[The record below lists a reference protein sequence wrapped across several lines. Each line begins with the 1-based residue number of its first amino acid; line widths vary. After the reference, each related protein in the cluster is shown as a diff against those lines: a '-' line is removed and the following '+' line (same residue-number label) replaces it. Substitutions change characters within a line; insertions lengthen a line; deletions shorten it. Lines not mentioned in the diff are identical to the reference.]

1 MSTLESCTDAELIA
15 RLRYDDQAAFTEIY
29 RRFWDKVFA
38 VAFHRLNNQLE
49 AEEVVQDV
57 FFSLWKRRESLEI
70 QYSLNTYLSMAAK
83 YQIISI
89 QRKQYLKQQTTDSQ
103 IHISD
108 NGVDSTQ
115 LWFSERELKQQ
126 LDYHVE
132 QLPEKCR
139 IVFKMSRE
147 EFKSYAEIAAELGVS
162 EKTVEAHIT
171 RALKILRNKLHIGLP
186 LMLYLLNK

>member
-1 MSTLESCTDAELIA
+1 MSTLEFCTDAELIA
-15 RLRYDDQAAFTEIY
+15 LLAKDDQAAFTEIY

-38 VAFHRLNNQLE
+38 VAFHRLNDQLE

-57 FFSLWKRRESLEI
+57 FFSLWKRRENLAI
-70 QYSLNTYLSMAAK
+70 QYSLNTYLSTAAK
-83 YQIISI
+83 YQIISR
-89 QRKQYLKQQTTDSQ
+89 QRKQYLQQQNSAATLQSNDS
-103 IHISD
+103 
-108 NGVDSTQ
+108 GVDSTQ

-126 LDYHVE
+126 LDYHIE

-171 RALKILRNKLHIGLP
+171 RALKILRDKLHIGLP

>member
-1 MSTLESCTDAELIA
+1 MSTLEFCTDAELIA
-15 RLRYDDQAAFTEIY
+15 LLAKDDQAAFTEIY

-38 VAFHRLNNQLE
+38 VAFHRLNDQLE

-57 FFSLWKRRESLEI
+57 FFSLWKRRENLAI
-70 QYSLNTYLSMAAK
+70 QYSLNTYLSTAAK
-83 YQIISI
+83 YQIINR
-89 QRKQYLKQQTTDSQ
+89 QRKQYLQQQNLAATRQSNDS
-103 IHISD
+103 
-108 NGVDSTQ
+108 GVDSTQ

-126 LDYHVE
+126 LDYHIE

-171 RALKILRNKLHIGLP
+171 RALKILRDKLHIGLP

>member
-1 MSTLESCTDAELIA
+1 MSTLEFCTDAELIA
-15 RLRYDDQAAFTEIY
+15 LLAKDDQAAFTEIY

-38 VAFHRLNNQLE
+38 VAFHRLNDQLE

-57 FFSLWKRRESLEI
+57 FFSLWKRRENLAI
-70 QYSLNTYLSMAAK
+70 QYSLNTYLSTAAK
-83 YQIISI
+83 YQIISR
-89 QRKQYLKQQTTDSQ
+89 QRKQYLQQQNSPATLQSNDS
-103 IHISD
+103 
-108 NGVDSTQ
+108 GVDTTQ

-126 LDYHVE
+126 LDYHIE

-171 RALKILRNKLHIGLP
+171 RALKILRDKLHIGLP